1 MAPSWSSSPLAGV
14 RLTPGKDP
22 LLDAGDAHMRRR
34 TTRQQGPKRF
44 QKKKHLGFLIT
55 APAIGFAARTRTPRR
70 VTVAGSHGHGLP
82 LSLEI
87 CGLVYGV
94 RT

>member
-1 MAPSWSSSPLAGV
+1 MLEMHTCVDV
-14 RLTPGKDP
+14 RPVSRDP
-22 LLDAGDAHMRRR
+22 KG
-34 TTRQQGPKRF
+34 F
-44 QKKKHLGFLIT
+44 FFKKHLGFLIT